1 VTATGYSPVT
11 VRPSFGPLPALALA
25 LGPLVGSCALL
36 NLPPAGPLG
45 AVTLPSVTFGGAT
58 LVGAPS
64 GRQLAAYYC
73 PELVSAPFG
82 TAGLLCEQLF
92 GPRPD
97 PRTMNVAFDLRFHIV
112 NPNQI
117 PLPVAS
123 VLAAAT
129 VFPATASAKL
139 GAVCLSLCPAG
150 AAGCTGG
157 APPGAC
163 EASSR
168 DVRSL
173 ADFMNNSVPQ
183 LLIANGLALAAGQP
197 PSFVAPQIVASG
209 AMDITA
215 RYAFGPEQLLAVL
228 RQLAAQSA
236 GDLRSGRA
244 PSFTIPYRL
253 EGTIWFDAG
262 SIGRL
267 AVGWGPTEGTWT
279 LPVEGLLPP

>member
-1 VTATGYSPVT
+1 MRSSPLPVHVLLVLLLAPLAATSCAELNFPGATG
-11 VRPSFGPLPALALA
+11 LPA
-25 LGPLVGSCALL
+25 
-36 NLPPAGPLG
+36 

-58 LVGAPS
+58 LAAAPS
-64 GRQLAAYYC
+64 GKQLAAYYC

-82 TAGLLCEQLF
+82 TAALLCEQFF

-97 PRTMNVAFDLRFHIV
+97 PRTMTVAFDLHFHIA

-123 VLAAAT
+123 LLAAAT
-129 VFPATASAKL
+129 VFPTTANAKL

-150 AAGCTGG
+150 APGCAGA
-157 APPGAC
+157 APNAC

-168 DVRSL
+168 DVHSL

-183 LLIANGLALAAGQP
+183 FLIANGLALAAGQP
-197 PSFVAPQIVASG
+197 PSFVAPQVVASSTI
-209 AMDITA
+209 DITA

-228 RQLAAQSA
+228 RQLAAQAAS
-236 GDLRSGRA
+236 DLKSGRA
-244 PSFTIPYRL
+244 PTFTIPYRL

-262 SIGRL
+262 SLGRL
-267 AVGWGPTEGTWT
+267 AVGWGPTDGTWT
-279 LPVEGLLPP
+279 LPVEGLIAP